1 MDSSNNMEALLNAA
15 KECGCDYVLNEPLS
29 AHTTFKIGGCCKAM
43 ININSA
49 QSLKKLMDIAREY
62 SLRYYVLGKGSNVLF
77 DDKGFDGVIL
87 HIGSGFDRIRLVG
100 DNTVRVQAGCSMMKL
115 CRFALENSLT
125 GLEFAYGIPGTVG
138 GGVFMNAGAYGGEIK
153 DVLKSCTVV
162 TGKGEIKELD
172 ASQLELSYRHSA
184 LMESGDVVCEAV
196 FELQKGDRDLI
207 ETKMNDLMGRRKD
220 KQPLDYPSSGSTFK
234 RPEGHFAAKL
244 IEDAGLKGYRVGGA
258 MVSPKHS
265 GFVINYDNATAEDV
279 LKLIDDV
286 RDTVND
292 KFGVLLEPEV
302 KIIR

>member
-1 MDSSNNMEALLNAA
+1 MIDIFETVSY
-15 KECGCDYVLNEPLS
+15 KTDEPLKK
-29 AHTTFKIGGCCKAM
+29 HTTMRVGGKAKYVFFPKNTDELKAVIDYSKDNNERYIVIG
-43 ININSA
+43 N
-49 QSLKKLMDIAREY
+49 
-62 SLRYYVLGKGSNVLF
+62 GSNIIF
-77 DDKGFDGVIL
+77 TDAGYDGIVIKIYNL
-87 HIGSGFDRIRLVG
+87 MSDISVEG
-100 DNTVRVQAGCSMMKL
+100 DLLAAQAGSILSKL
-115 CRFALENSLT
+115 ANVARDNELT
-125 GLEFAYGIPGTVG
+125 GMEFAAGIPGTLG
-138 GGVFMNAGAYGGEIK
+138 GAVVMNAGAYGGEMKDIIEYVDILLKDGTIK
-153 DVLKSCTVV
+153 RFSNNEMNFGYRKSIIDSDMIVISA
-162 TGKGEIKELD
+162 GIRLSKGVKSDI
-172 ASQLELSYRHSA
+172 
-184 LMESGDVVCEAV
+184 EARM
-196 FELQKGDRDLI
+196 FELKEKR
-207 ETKMNDLMGRRKD
+207 TS